1 MVLELMPC
9 ATHSRLWCG
18 FDAVSSGLPPPFSSL
33 LSFSARVPLLSLWL
47 LAFLFVWIS
56 SFASATLSTL
66 CFSMSSR
73 QPSLF
78 SGPSPR
84 ISTAGAYCWQSIIT
98 PLCLG
103 GFQVRTPDGVLRK
116 VRDSNPRIVSDCR
129 VSSAVLSTWL
139 SQPSNV
145 PCASVAR
152 SLSNNRPTSQVLDLA
167 RCKQPLNLIPCI

>member
-1 MVLELMPC
+1 MPC

-66 CFSMSSR
+66 CFSTSSR
-73 QPSLF
+73 QPSSL

-139 SQPSNV
+139 SQPSKV

-152 SLSNNRPTSQVLDLA
+152 SLSNHRSTSQVLYLT
-167 RCKQPLNLIPCI
+167 RCKQPLNLVSCIQS